1 MSFTILPFIAIGLF
15 LLGLVFRKRGFAA
28 FGWVAFASYS
38 VFVTHDCFVN
48 GDYFYTVVNLVFL
61 VLSLLLAFLMVTATE
76 NDKLFFSITRIA
88 FITAALYFPFAEIP
102 ALRDSLI
109 HITAKITANVLNI
122 LNPGSVYMNT
132 PLSYIYSTYSSCEVE
147 IILACTAI
155 ESIVLFAGIIF
166 GVHAPM
172 KRKLKAFFVSVPVI
186 YALNI
191 FRNVFVITAYF
202 DQWFASPSWVRFS
215 HGLVRSTQ
223 EQSFD
228 IAHNVL
234 ARMGSMVILIIIAY
248 AVFMILPEVL
258 DLIDDLFRVIRKKIR
273 M

>member
-1 MSFTILPFIAIGLF
+1 
-15 LLGLVFRKRGFAA
+15 
-28 FGWVAFASYS
+28 
-38 VFVTHDCFVN
+38 
-48 GDYFYTVVNLVFL
+48 
-61 VLSLLLAFLMVTATE
+61 
-76 NDKLFFSITRIA
+76 
-88 FITAALYFPFAEIP
+88 
-102 ALRDSLI
+102 
-109 HITAKITANVLNI
+109 
-122 LNPGSVYMNT
+122 MNT